1 MTMEYLNSL
10 NEPQRQAVT
19 YSDGPSLV
27 IAGAGS
33 GKTRVLTY
41 KIAYLLQSGLKPQS
55 ILALT
60 FTKKAATEMKDR
72 IAKVVGTEAA
82 SKLWMGTFH
91 SIFARILRAEAEKLG
106 LDKDFTIYDGTD
118 SQNLLATIIKEKRL
132 DEKKYNPKKMLAR
145 ISRLKNE
152 LITPQMYKEIPRFH
166 DRDQEEHLY
175 AFGDLYASYAAR
187 CKKANAVDFDDILL
201 FTNILL
207 RDDAQ
212 VAFKYQNKFRFILV
226 DEYQD
231 TNASQYRIIR
241 NLCRQHHKL
250 CVVGDDAQSI
260 YGFRGAD
267 VRNILSFTNDYPES
281 KVFRLEQNYRS
292 TQTIVNVANS
302 LIAKNTQQLE
312 KHAFSKQEVGNKVRV
327 FGAYTEGE
335 EAQVV
340 ANSIDR
346 LVKEADCKY
355 SDFAVLY
362 RVNTQSRLIE
372 KALRDKNIPSR
383 VWGGKTFYQRA
394 DIKNI
399 VSYCRLAINHH
410 DEEAFKRIVN
420 DPPRGIGDVTVG
432 KIFEQSA
439 AANVSFWDVVDNI
452 RDYDFLNEGTK
463 NKVAA
468 FAEMINDFG
477 KQSEE
482 TDAYEVVDSIIR
494 RSGIWADAHKDNEL
508 ENKNRQQNLDEMLRS
523 VYQFKTQVL
532 EEKGKD
538 ADLSLNHFLDDIA
551 LLTSVDDDDNNNKV
565 TLMTVHASKGLEFK
579 EVFIIGVEEGVFPS
593 KRSSEADGSMEE
605 ERRLMYVAI
614 TRAEKN
620 CYITFC
626 KYRVGTDNK
635 TLNPSNP
642 SRFIKEIDP
651 NLLILPKEW
660 KDTASVSS
668 ERGEMRWKGQQF
680 NLRRPSSPSQQSTPS
695 ATTSRPAQNVH
706 PLATGRFKPA
716 SVLSG
721 RVGPVNI
728 SQFKVGTFVKH
739 KDYGIGQIV
748 KLEGEG
754 KETKAFI
761 EFNHF
766 GVKRIFLAFA
776 AANMQVINA

>member
-1 MTMEYLNSL
+1 MDYLDSL

-72 IAKVVGTEAA
+72 IAKVVGNEAA

-118 SQNLLATIIKEKRL
+118 SQNLLATIIKERKL
-132 DEKKYNPKKMLAR
+132 DDKTYNPKKMHAK
-145 ISRLKNE
+145 ISRLKND
-152 LITPQMYKEIPRFH
+152 LITPQMYKEIPDFH
-166 DRDQEEHLY
+166 ERDVEDHLY
-175 AFGDLYASYAAR
+175 AFGDLYAAYAAR
-187 CKKANAVDFDDILL
+187 CKNANALDFDDILL

-207 RDDAQ
+207 RDDPQ

-241 NLCRQHHKL
+241 KLCQQHHRL

-267 VRNILSFTNDYPES
+267 VRNILSFTNDYPEA
-281 KVFRLEQNYRS
+281 KVVRLEQNYRS

-302 LIAKNTQQLE
+302 LISKNTQQLE
-312 KHAFSKQEVGNKVRV
+312 KHAFSEQEVGNKVRV
-327 FGAYTEGE
+327 FGAYSEAE
-335 EAQVV
+335 ESMVV

-346 LVKEADCKY
+346 LVKEADCKF

-372 KALRDKNIPSR
+372 KALREKGIPSR

-399 VSYCRLAINHH
+399 VSYCRLAVNHH

-477 KQSEE
+477 KQAAE
-482 TDAYEVVDSIIR
+482 TDAYAVVDSVIK
-494 RSGIWADAHKDNEL
+494 RSGIWADAYKDNEL
-508 ENKNRQQNLDEMLRS
+508 ENKNRQQNLAEMLRS
-523 VYQFKTQVL
+523 VFDFKTRVA
-532 EEKGKD
+532 EEDGAD
-538 ADLSLNHFLDDIA
+538 ADLSLNHFLTDIA
-551 LLTSVDDDDNNNKV
+551 LLTSVDEGDDNNKV

-579 EVFIIGVEEGVFPS
+579 EVFIIGVEEGMFPS
-593 KRSSEADGSMEE
+593 KRSASDESVEE

-620 CYITFC
+620 CYITYC
-626 KYRVGTDNK
+626 KSRMEGQQSKVA
-635 TLNPSNP
+635 NP

-668 ERGEMRWKGQQF
+668 QRGEARWSSGQQF
-680 NLRRPSSPSQQSTPS
+680 NLRRPT
-695 ATTSRPAQNVH
+695 ATSRQTSQAQPASQPSTGVH

-716 SVLSG
+716 STLAG

-728 SQFKVGTFVKH
+728 SQFQVGTFVKH
-739 KDYGIGQIV
+739 KDYGIGQI
-748 KLEGEG
+748 KQLEGSG
-754 KETKAFI
+754 KDTKAFI

-766 GVKRIFLAFA
+766 GIKKIFLAYA